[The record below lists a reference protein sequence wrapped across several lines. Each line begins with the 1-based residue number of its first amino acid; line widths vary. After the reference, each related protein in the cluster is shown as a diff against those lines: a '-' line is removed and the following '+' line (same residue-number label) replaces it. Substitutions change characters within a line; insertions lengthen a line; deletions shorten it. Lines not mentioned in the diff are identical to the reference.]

1 MSFSTVES
9 PAQGSR
15 QRTRSCATGLACH
28 RCDKQYALEDTIFAC
43 PDCGKGLDVVYDY
56 ELAAGHFRDFPS
68 GERPRN
74 IWHFE
79 ELLPIIDAGA
89 QARVGRHSGYTPLIR
104 AERLGAELGL
114 SNLFLKDDSSNR
126 PSLSYKDRVV
136 SMSVAHLLE
145 RGKGEIGCVSTGN
158 VGTAVASLAA
168 KAGVDAFI
176 FYPNALEATK
186 ARACMAL
193 GAKVVQVEGN
203 YDEANRRCREL
214 AEATGMDFANITLR
228 PFYAE
233 GAKTAAFEIVE
244 QLDWISPDHIVSP
257 AAGGTLSSRMHKG
270 LGELQL
276 LGLSETEATQIHIAQ
291 PSGCNPIA
299 SAILAEEAEVV
310 AVMPETAAHS
320 LAIGAPGDGY
330 LVIDAVHK
338 RGGTAAF
345 ASDPE
350 IFAGIDLLAATEGL
364 LTEPAG
370 GTTIAVL
377 EKLAAA
383 GRFAPD
389 DTVVALITGNGLK
402 TLDDH
407 PEKPW
412 PEKIDCKLEPMRV
425 ALEQLKSGPSLMET
439 ARAQLR
445 G

>member
-1 MSFSTVES
+1 MSTQTAQS
-9 PAQGSR
+9 PPGSS

-28 RCDKQYALEDTIFAC
+28 RCEKRYELADTVFAC

-56 ELAAGHFRDFPS
+56 ELAARHFRDTPT
-68 GERPRN
+68 GERPHN

-79 ELLPIIDAGA
+79 ELLPIVDASA
-89 QARVGRHSGYTPLIR
+89 QARVGQFSGYTPLIR
-104 AERLGAELGL
+104 ADRLGAELGIA
-114 SNLFLKDDSSNR
+114 NLYLKDDSTSR

-136 SMSVAHLLE
+136 SMSVARLLE

-168 KAGVDAFI
+168 KAGVDAYV
-176 FYPNALEATK
+176 FYPNRLENMK

-193 GAKVVQVEGN
+193 GAKVCQVEGN
-203 YDEANRRCREL
+203 YDEANRRCREV
-214 AEATGMDFANITLR
+214 AETTGMDFANITLR

-244 QLDWISPDHIVSP
+244 QLEWEAPDHIVTA
-257 AAGGTLSSRMHKG
+257 AAGGTLSSRLHKG

-276 LGLSETEATQIHIAQ
+276 LGLSQTDATRIHIAQ

-299 SAILAEEAEVV
+299 TAIVAEEAEIHPVT
-310 AVMPETAAHS
+310 PETAAHS

-330 LVIDAVHK
+330 LVIDAVRK
-338 RGGTAAF
+338 RGGTGGF

-383 GRFAPD
+383 GRFSAGE
-389 DTVVALITGNGLK
+389 TVVAIITGNGLK

-407 PEKPW
+407 PQKPW
-412 PEKIDCKLEPMRV
+412 PAKVDCELDAMLAALAELKADGKLMD
-425 ALEQLKSGPSLMET
+425 S
-439 ARAQLR
+439 AREQLR

>member
-1 MSFSTVES
+1 MSPQTAERT
-9 PAQGSR
+9 PQGAR
-15 QRTRSCATGLACH
+15 QRTRSCATGLHCH
-28 RCDKQYALEDTIFAC
+28 RCDNSYPLESTVFAC
-43 PDCGKGLDVVYDY
+43 PDCGKGLDILYDY
-56 ELAAGHFRDFPS
+56 ELAASHFKDVPGS
-68 GERPRN
+68 ARPDN

-79 ELLPIIDAGA
+79 ELLPIVDASA
-89 QARVGRHSGYTPLIR
+89 QARVGQFSGYTPMIR
-104 AERLGAELGL
+104 ADRLGAELGL
-114 SNLFLKDDSSNR
+114 SNLYLKDDSSNR

-136 SMSVAHLLE
+136 AMSVARLLE
-145 RGKGEIGCVSTGN
+145 RGKTEIGCVSTGN

-168 KAGVDAFI
+168 KAGVDAYV
-176 FYPNALEATK
+176 FYPNRLEEMK

-214 AEATGMDFANITLR
+214 AESTGMDFANITLR

-244 QLDWISPDHIVSP
+244 QLDWVSPDHILSP

-276 LGLSETEATQIHIAQ
+276 LGLSETDETRIHIAQ
-291 PSGCNPIA
+291 PSGCNPITA
-299 SAILAEEAEVV
+299 AILAEEAEVHPV
-310 AVMPETAAHS
+310 TPETAAHS

-338 RGGTAAF
+338 RGGTAGY
-345 ASDPE
+345 ASDHE

-402 TLDDH
+402 TLDEH
-407 PEKPW
+407 PQKPW
-412 PEKIDCKLEPMRV
+412 PAKVDCELEAMLS
-425 ALEQLKSGPSLMET
+425 ALEELKSVETLMQT
-439 ARAQLR
+439 ARRQLQA
-445 G
+445 

>member
-1 MSFSTVES
+1 MSPQTIES
-9 PAQGSR
+9 PQQGAI
-15 QRTRSCATGLACH
+15 QRTRSCATGLLCH
-28 RCDKQYALEDTIFAC
+28 RCDNSYPLESTVFAC

-56 ELAAGHFRDFPS
+56 DLAASHFKDFPS
-68 GERPRN
+68 SERPHN

-79 ELLPIIDAGA
+79 ELLPIVDAGA
-89 QARVGRHSGYTPLIR
+89 QARVGQFSGYTPLIR
-104 AERLGAELGL
+104 ADRLGAELGL
-114 SNLFLKDDSSNR
+114 SNLYLKDDSSNR

-136 SMSVAHLLE
+136 SMSVARLLE
-145 RGKGEIGCVSTGN
+145 RGKSEIGCVSTGN

-168 KAGVDAFI
+168 KAGVDAYI
-176 FYPNALEATK
+176 FYPNRLEEMK
-186 ARACMAL
+186 ARSCMAL
-193 GAKVVQVEGN
+193 GAKVCQVEGN
-203 YDEANRRCREL
+203 YDEANRRCREV
-214 AEATGMDFANITLR
+214 AETTGMDFANITLR

-244 QLDWISPDHIVSP
+244 QLDWSSPDHIVSP

-276 LGLSETEATQIHIAQ
+276 LGLSETERTRIHIAQ
-291 PSGCNPIA
+291 PSGCNPI
-299 SAILAEEAEVV
+299 STAILAEEAEVHP
-310 AVMPETAAHS
+310 VMPETAAHS

-338 RGGTAAF
+338 RGGTAGF

-377 EKLAAA
+377 EKLTAA

-407 PEKPW
+407 PQKPW
-412 PEKIDCKLEPMRV
+412 PAKVDCQLDAMLA
-425 ALEQLKSGPSLMET
+425 ALDELKSVESLMQS
-439 ARAQLR
+439 ARNQLQA
-445 G
+445 

>member
-1 MSFSTVES
+1 MTTQTTQS
-9 PAQGSR
+9 PPGSS

-28 RCDKQYALEDTIFAC
+28 RCNKRYELADTVFAC

-56 ELAAGHFRDFPS
+56 ELAARHFRDVP
-68 GERPRN
+68 GEERPRN

-79 ELLPIIDAGA
+79 ELLPIVDASA
-89 QARVGRHSGYTPLIR
+89 QARVGQFSGYTPLIR
-104 AERLGAELGL
+104 ADRLGAELGL
-114 SNLFLKDDSSNR
+114 SNLYLKDDSSNR

-136 SMSVAHLLE
+136 SMSVARLLE

-168 KAGVDAFI
+168 KAGVDAYV
-176 FYPNALEATK
+176 FYPNRLEDTK
-186 ARACMAL
+186 ARVCMAL
-193 GAKVVQVEGN
+193 GARVCQVEGN

-214 AEATGMDFANITLR
+214 AEQTGMDFANITLR

-244 QLDWISPDHIVSP
+244 QLDWNAPEHIITA
-257 AAGGTLSSRMHKG
+257 AAGGTLSSRLHKG
-270 LGELQL
+270 LVELDL
-276 LGLSETEATQIHIAQ
+276 MGLSETGPTRIHIAQ

-299 SAILAEEAEVV
+299 SAIIAEEAEVHPV
-310 AVMPETAAHS
+310 TPETAAHS

-330 LVIDAVHK
+330 LVIDAVRK
-338 RGGTAAF
+338 RGGTGGF

-377 EKLAAA
+377 EKLAAS
-383 GRFAPD
+383 GQIAPD
-389 DTVVALITGNGLK
+389 DTVVAIITGNGLK

-407 PEKPW
+407 PQKPW
-412 PEKIDCKLEPMRV
+412 PDKVDCELDAMLS
-425 ALEQLKSGPSLMET
+425 ALEELKGGKTLMQSAREQLHD
-439 ARAQLR
+439 
-445 G
+445 

>member
-1 MSFSTVES
+1 MNPQTIES
-9 PAQGSR
+9 PQQGSR
-15 QRTRSCATGLACH
+15 QRTRSCATGLLCH
-28 RCDKQYALEDTIFAC
+28 RCENSYPLESTVFAC

-56 ELAAGHFRDFPS
+56 DLAASHFKDFPS
-68 GERPRN
+68 SERPHN

-79 ELLPIIDAGA
+79 ELLPILDAGA
-89 QARVGRHSGYTPLIR
+89 QARVGQFSGYTPLIR
-104 AERLGAELGL
+104 ADRLGAELGL
-114 SNLFLKDDSSNR
+114 SNLYLKDDSSNR

-136 SMSVAHLLE
+136 SMSVARLLE

-168 KAGVDAFI
+168 KAGVDAYI
-176 FYPNALEATK
+176 FYPNRLEDTK

-193 GAKVVQVEGN
+193 GAKVCQVEGN
-203 YDEANRRCREL
+203 YDEANRRCREV

-244 QLDWISPDHIVSP
+244 QLDWSSPDHIVSP

-276 LGLSETEATQIHIAQ
+276 LGLSETERTRIHIAQ
-291 PSGCNPIA
+291 PSGCNPI
-299 SAILAEEAEVV
+299 STAILAEEAEVHP
-310 AVMPETAAHS
+310 VMPETAAHS

-338 RGGTAAF
+338 RGGTAGF

-407 PEKPW
+407 PQKPW
-412 PEKIDCKLEPMRV
+412 PAKVDCELDAMLA
-425 ALEQLKSGPSLMET
+425 ALSELKSVESLMQSAREQLQ
-439 ARAQLR
+439 A
-445 G
+445 

>member
-1 MSFSTVES
+1 MSTQTAPRE
-9 PAQGSR
+9 AG
-15 QRTRSCATGLACH
+15 QRTRSCATELVCH
-28 RCDKQYALEDTIFAC
+28 RCDNSYSLHEAVFAC

-56 ELAAGHFRDFPS
+56 ELAARHFAEVPS
-68 GERPRN
+68 QQRPQN

-79 ELLPIIDAGA
+79 ELLPIVDARA
-89 QARVGRHSGYTPLIR
+89 QARVGQHSGYTPLIR
-104 AERLGAELGL
+104 ADRLGAELGL
-114 SNLFLKDDSSNR
+114 GNLYLKDDSSNR

-136 SMSVAHLLE
+136 SMSIARLLE
-145 RGKGEIGCVSTGN
+145 QGKTEIGCVSTGN

-168 KAGVDAFI
+168 KAGVDSYI
-176 FYPNALEATK
+176 VYPNRLEDTK

-193 GAKVVQVEGN
+193 GAKVCQVEGN
-203 YDEANRRCREL
+203 YDQANRRCREV

-244 QLDWISPDHIVSP
+244 QLGWRAPDHIVSP

-276 LGLSETEATQIHIAQ
+276 LGLSETDGTRIHVAQ

-299 SAILAEEAEVV
+299 SAILAEEAEVHPV
-310 AVMPETAAHS
+310 TPETLAHS

-330 LVIDAVHK
+330 LVIDAVLK
-338 RGGTAAF
+338 RGGTGGF
-345 ASDPE
+345 ASDPD

-383 GRFAPD
+383 GRFGPD
-389 DTVVALITGNGLK
+389 DTIVAMITGNGLK

-407 PEKPW
+407 PQRAW
-412 PEKIDCKLEPMRV
+412 PDKIDCERDAMTA
-425 ALEQLKSGPSLMET
+425 ALDELKGERALVDE
-439 ARAQLR
+439 ARDRLR
-445 G
+445 A